1 MSWAAVAPDKKQA
14 AVLLAQRLCTA
25 APPADYLT
33 VPGLKS
39 EARYRVVAV
48 PQQVAVA
55 RFGGLVKHIA
65 PVKLSTDGLVLRTVN
80 RHYALPDGSFT
91 AMASGAALASGIP
104 LNDQFLEQA
113 TIKICAFGGILVP
126 SYIWSSNSA
135 KMRRITPNE

>member
-1 MSWAAVAPDKKQA
+1 MVAPDKKQA
-14 AVLLAQRLCTA
+14 AVLLAQRLCSA

-65 PVKLSTDGLVLRTVN
+65 PVKISTDGLVLRTVN

-104 LNDQFLEQA
+104 LNDQFLGTGYHKDLRLWGDFGSQLYLVEQL
-113 TIKICAFGGILVP
+113 GE
-126 SYIWSSNSA
+126 
-135 KMRRITPNE
+135 NEEDNTK

>member
-1 MSWAAVAPDKKQA
+1 MDLGELSPQEKKQVAAQIEWYKKYRPTLQYGDLFRVPTRRQGLISWAAVAPDKKQA
-14 AVLLAQRLCTA
+14 VVLLAQRLCTA

-55 RFGGLVKHIA
+55 RFRSMI
-65 PVKLSTDGLVLRTVN
+65 S
-80 RHYALPDGSFT
+80 
-91 AMASGAALASGIP
+91 
-104 LNDQFLEQA
+104 FLEQA

-126 SYIWSSNSA
+126 SYISSSNSA

>member
-1 MSWAAVAPDKKQA
+1 MKP
-14 AVLLAQRLCTA
+14 
-25 APPADYLT
+25 
-33 VPGLKS
+33 
-39 EARYRVVAV
+39 EARYRVTAV

-104 LNDQFLEQA
+104 LNDQFLGTGYHKDLRLWGDFGSQLYLVEQL
-113 TIKICAFGGILVP
+113 GE
-126 SYIWSSNSA
+126 
-135 KMRRITPNE
+135 NEEDNTK